1 MYKRVMSQPSPG
13 SKSGILNTTSM
24 NPADTAENK
33 QLRALATADT
43 KVLENIGN
51 AIGQYN
57 QIRAQYNEILTEAL
71 ETQDPN
77 KRTQLMLTITSMNQQ
92 LTTIVTSLQ
101 QMYQENQNILSSLPP
116 VDFQADLEKYKR
128 DLEELMTQKD
138 ELIKLNTIHSSIRSG
153 YGFGQ
158 QSSYLLYIIGILLMM
173 IVLLMMFTFTALM
186 PDSSSILS
194 SLPSLPTMSS
204 SSSPTMLT

>member
-1 MYKRVMSQPSPG
+1 MSPG
-13 SKSGILNTTSM
+13 EI
-24 NPADTAENK
+24 AEKN

-43 KVLENIGN
+43 QSLENIGN

-57 QIRAQYNEILTEAL
+57 QIRTQYNSLLKEAL

-101 QMYQENQNILSSLPP
+101 QMYQENQDILSSLPP
-116 VDFQADLEKYKR
+116 VDFQADLQKYKS
-128 DLEELMTQKD
+128 DLEDLIIQRD
-138 ELIKLNTIHSSIRSG
+138 ELTKLNTVYSSIRSG
-153 YGFGQ
+153 YGVGQ
-158 QSSYLLYIIGILLMM
+158 ESSYLLYIIGILLMM

-194 SLPSLPTMSS
+194 SLQTLPTLPTLPTM